1 MMAMIT
7 RHSGTR
13 QPLEKP
19 KPDCIASTPPA
30 IDTATVRM

>member
-7 RHSGTR
+7 RHNGTR
-13 QPLEKP
+13 QLLEKP